1 MTDLRQAL
9 KDFVATSN
17 SGKYPDEATLL
28 SKFPEL
34 QGYDIQALKDF
45 VATSNSGKY
54 ATEDELFSK
63 FPEFNISAQKPTEV
77 KKKGDTT
84 GLPSGLGSSASSASA
99 DNLSSLAVEVQD
111 KSILTKQPRV
121 EKPIV
126 PSESTKTFNQRV
138 PQFEPQPD
146 EIDRKLEQIEKEKLE
161 QIEQERLALLN
172 NPTPNTEADYFQGTF
187 GSLLRGF
194 DNYSPIGLGDIADDI
209 ARAVASGYRSGDVA
223 QASNKIIRS
232 GNEFTD
238 EDIQS
243 LINKQAEFEALGPSK
258 EYQDYYKTYVLEGKT
273 VWGAVKGLMENP
285 TVLPEV
291 AISSLVS
298 MATNREAALAAG
310 GVLAAA
316 FGLGAATGGTAGTFV
331 VPGIG
336 TAVGSTAA
344 GLTTAASSVP
354 FAFGAASTVIETGSV
369 FAQGLQEQ
377 LGTDEFGNPI
387 KPTKENVRAILED
400 PEKYDKIKNDA
411 ILRGFTVGIIDAV
424 GGKLATGVGAN
435 ILRKSAAATGNITKT
450 GLVKSLA
457 AGGVI
462 EGAAGG
468 TGEALGQAVI
478 GKPIDTGNVVLE
490 IAAEMPGALRSTLMA
505 SLKVPT
511 YKINKGKVSAEEIDR
526 AISTMTPE
534 ELAAADIEIYNDFDG
549 RKKRMQDKI
558 VTGAIANEI
567 REAQPDLNEPTVN
580 ALVELQKQLNKLE
593 GNKTQVAKDRA
604 AVLRARIKELQE
616 NPLPDAPAPTS
627 LTEELEQSIAEK
639 RKARIIELEDLLD
652 LDFAITQETGRGNLS
667 FDERQEIKQELL
679 KLNAEQDAFQE
690 QEAGQVP
697 VQPTA
702 TVGQEVEG
710 GTPQAE
716 PQVTPQEGQ
725 EEVGLVPLIYD
736 NDAAVEVAP
745 ITTEAAPAQ
754 EEIFTLEDEPAPA
767 QEGLVQIEVDGL
779 PTEERPSLRG
789 GITTPDGQKGY
800 FNANTLPDGTAYLSD
815 IQIGFDENAPRG
827 KGFGTN
833 AYIEIGKR
841 LKQLGYNLESTQWD
855 KHTSGISP
863 QALRVWEKLTEL
875 GYAKVIGQKENK
887 VYNRETGVE
896 EVKTTPVYQFVEPT
910 AVSSKTQPAPA
921 KKKKAKAAPTPT
933 APVVEAATPAPTPS
947 AQPIVITDILN
958 DIKISFAPE
967 NAIEVQKGT
976 REDTRGKK
984 FTYDAAVTSQVT
996 DRNGTPIGTMTKR
1009 SDGEGKLSFTIK
1021 DSQGRNINKGKSYNT
1036 EGAARTALAEQV
1048 NRVRAKA
1055 AAQPTAAPAPTPTA
1069 PVVEVVAP
1077 EPVVVAPAPEPE
1089 PILVDGQEAPITVT
1103 VKEIKSNTP
1112 KFTRDNSIDY
1122 EESYKE
1128 DSMGREVPYISSLTV
1143 EALDIDGE
1151 PVGTITRLVDEDK
1164 NTSYTAE
1171 DVNGNQIKRG
1181 EEFGSETE
1189 VMQALADHVN
1199 KQRKKEF
1206 DKEVAKIVK
1215 AREKAAAKAR
1225 LAEEKKAAKQA
1236 AKQAAA
1242 EAESIINSEETTPDL
1257 AERALNVFENL
1268 DKTIGNKLK
1277 RNANDALLAIPL
1289 TTLQAAVKAV
1299 KVLIKGGIA
1308 VRDAIRRVAAEN
1320 KINENKLREA
1330 FVALTK
1336 PVVSDLETEGV
1347 GVKLTGEE
1355 QVIAGENN
1363 PTVKTAKD
1371 YKDDYSAEEIF
1382 EEEHAPNS
1390 RVITTASNIA
1400 SGQISYT
1407 KDGEKI
1413 TFQLPYLNTNLYK
1426 RIQALRNEY
1435 KSITGTSKQAKAEK
1449 ERIKKE
1455 INKVAK
1461 KVLSDFTD
1469 VMSQNLLA
1477 LYDTLTP
1484 EFVKNSKEWYVGA
1497 NRMANAIADKYNMT
1511 VEQVGGIIAALSPQ
1525 NDWFNNVSVAER
1537 TIEIMTKYA
1546 DTKLTKEIV
1555 DKAVKYN
1562 SDKSGTPNA
1571 FAEILIDLFN
1581 KIGEVSINEA
1591 QNQND
1596 GTFIQAT
1603 ILRAFDQ
1610 AINSPKV
1617 AITDPTGAFVG
1628 FDSTPVRWNST
1639 SEISK
1644 AINIFRNGSVENVNE
1659 NLGNGNKVRNFYNN
1673 IVDPNS
1679 TTPYVT
1685 ADTHALSAALNSPI
1699 SANDAGGF
1707 GLFNGSLEPTYS
1719 LVKEAY
1725 IRAAQ
1730 VAGILP
1736 REMQSITWEAQ
1747 RIGINDKNRTEAK
1760 KQELFD
1766 YISQS
1771 RKNKETAYERATE
1784 LIARNRSSDPTWGK
1798 GDGIRTQKS
1807 VEQIRREARVRAEQ
1821 RASALS
1827 SLRGRTEGRVGT
1839 ADTAVGERAAGRKG
1853 FDEVADLDV
1862 KSKDNLAIVSDFL
1875 ESIDRSISKR
1885 LRTNANDALLA
1896 IPLTVVQGM
1905 VRGINLLVKGGMTV
1919 RDAIKKIAA
1928 DNNISQEKFKDLISL
1943 VSIADE
1949 FNALMTKADSLIA
1962 RQRSRGIDENTILSN
1977 LDKMVR
1983 KFYQDLDVTD
1993 TQRKIME
2000 REARAKMGAE
2010 PKKSV
2015 SIGRVIGAL
2024 KDITNVTREEKL
2036 KIISRIRELSR
2047 SAAKELAK
2055 DIRAM
2060 AAKGQITTA
2069 QATNI
2074 ISKFA
2079 DVNMLNETSVS
2090 NFVDY
2095 MTNVFANVKEKNRQ
2109 SLLNDLLK
2117 LVSQKAK
2124 AAKTDS
2130 GKRRS
2135 KGLDDIGQAFF
2146 EAIKPII
2153 RAAVNK
2159 DVDALQKIRES
2170 IDDDLIN
2177 EIIIKNLNGQELTSR
2192 ERVLLDQSLAYD
2204 TFADVANMDI
2214 EQIQALYD
2222 QLKDARTESI
2232 ARLKSKRI
2240 ERAEQV
2246 KALHDEA
2253 DAQIKAGY
2261 SALYNEDGT
2270 LKDNNELADDVRD
2283 IWNSFNKLKV
2293 WDGVKKLFA
2302 RYDFSVATSVFD
2314 FMRKNMLHIGTLSKI
2329 LDKSG
2334 TFFTD
2339 NVYRAL
2345 NNMDEKNLRGYFNE
2359 RDVLDA
2365 MANKIKGIT
2374 KGFKEFK
2381 SKMSNKVITLDNII
2395 NTKTG
2400 KKRTTIMNQDEAMRI
2415 YALYKNPI
2423 QREKLTKMGFDEA
2436 TMQKIEEFI
2445 GPEGKQM
2452 VDMVVDYFSTDYY
2465 ESVNKVYRKVNDVS
2479 LGYVENYFPT
2489 QTISTGVDAD
2499 MIIDGNFKGIFD
2511 AETAPSLKER
2521 TDTTGDV
2528 ALGAGFTSVV
2538 DNHIQ
2543 TMERYKAYA
2552 EGVKKINSIFK
2563 SPSVQALLGEY
2574 GTNLSRVYKSLIN
2587 FSINPNGG
2595 AKIEQSILEKV
2606 MTKFTGFALS
2616 YKLVQ
2621 IPKQATSFITAFEKY
2636 NYRGQG
2642 KKRIPGV
2649 DTVMFMVDMAKVIA
2663 TLPSQVKKAQQIS
2676 ASFKDRLEKGLE
2688 GDVYGLESGGRVFR
2702 PISKSNT
2709 IWGKIVR
2716 AFNKGG
2722 AAPTVIGDVLGV
2734 MGYMINYN
2742 RNIANG
2748 MSEADALEAFNDY
2761 NATQQS
2767 RRAAD
2772 KIPLQQ
2778 SQNALARSFTM
2789 FGSTTFLQINK
2800 AVQGMM
2806 GIMTNLQAKKMPK
2819 AEDMR
2824 AVALNVALGN
2834 AFFVL
2839 AANMAMLIKGDDED
2853 KEKALDRMFEA
2864 LIGLNLLYQVPL
2876 IGGAAEV
2883 AIKRAKGDR
2892 SPTSDVIN
2900 PYITVFNKIY
2910 KGAKEDDIL
2919 KAGQP
2924 VVEIVLGTQVDQFV
2938 GLFNM
2943 LGGDFDDN
2951 NVYDAV
2957 GITKSY
2963 RPGGSE
2969 PSSSDKKDV
2978 SYEDRL
2984 EKDLLEGYEN
2994 KTEMKRYDPDLYEKN
3009 FGEGSEYYELT
3020 KEEKEEEKQAREE
3033 EQKEKDA
3040 EYGYSKQSKGFGSRG
3055 KNSGK
3060 GFGSR
3065 SSGKKSKWGD
3075 D

>member
-1 MTDLRQAL
+1 MNELQQLYDTLVRE
-9 KDFVATSN
+9 
-17 SGKYPDEATLL
+17 GKYTRSFDEFQQRFNQDEAYRNKVYGVVTRDGIYTKDKDSFL
-28 SKFPEL
+28 KEYGAPVVTA
-34 QGYDIQALKDF
+34 QTPAAQAP
-45 VATSNSGKY
+45 AAQAPTSQ
-54 ATEDELFSK
+54 D
-63 FPEFNISAQKPTEV
+63 V
-77 KKKGDTT
+77 KKKDDTT
-84 GLPSGLGSSASSASA
+84 ALPSGVGSSVSPKS
-99 DNLSSLAVEVQD
+99 VE
-111 KSILTKQPRV
+111 
-121 EKPIV
+121 EK
-126 PSESTKTFNQRV
+126 
-138 PQFEPQPD
+138 
-146 EIDRKLEQIEKEKLE
+146 
-161 QIEQERLALLN
+161 
-172 NPTPNTEADYFQGTF
+172 DYFTGAF
-187 GSLLRGF
+187 GDFLRGF
-194 DNYSPIGLGDIADDI
+194 DEFTGTGLGDVADDI
-209 ARAVASGYRSGDVA
+209 ARSWVAGYRQGDLA

-238 EDIQS
+238 EDIQK
-243 LINKQAEFEALGPSK
+243 LIDKSKTVDELGSSK
-258 EYQDYYKTYVLEGKT
+258 EFQDYLKTYEQEGKSI
-273 VWGAVKGLMENP
+273 WGAVKGLMENP
-285 TVLPEV
+285 TVFPEV
-291 AISSLVS
+291 MISSLVG
-298 MATNREAALAAG
+298 MATNRDAVLAG
-310 GVLAAA
+310 TGVLAAA
-316 FGLGAATGGTAGTFV
+316 FGTGAATGGTAGTFV

-336 TAVGSTAA
+336 TAVGAGAA
-344 GLTTAASSVP
+344 GLSAAASAVP
-354 FAFGAASTVIETGSV
+354 FAFGAASSVAETGSV
-369 FAQGLQEQ
+369 FAQYLQEE
-377 LGTDEFGNPI
+377 LGTDENGNPI

-400 PEKYDKIKNDA
+400 PEKYQKIKNDA
-411 ILRGFTVGIIDAV
+411 IARGLTVGVIDAV
-424 GGKLATGVGAN
+424 GGKLATSVGGK
-435 ILRKSAAATGNITKT
+435 IIKESAKATGRATKT
-450 GLVKSLA
+450 GVVKALG
-457 AGGVI
+457 AGGLI
-462 EGAAGG
+462 EGTAGS
-468 TGEALGQAVI
+468 TGEVLGQVVV
-478 GKPIDTGNVVLE
+478 GRPIDKGNAVLE
-490 IAAEMPGALRSTLMA
+490 FMAEMPGAVRTTLMA
-505 SLKVPT
+505 SLKTPT
-511 YKINKGKVSAEEIDR
+511 YKINGGKVSAEEIDTTI
-526 AISTMTPE
+526 ATMTPE
-534 ELAAADIEIYNDFDG
+534 QLAASDIEIYNDYDG
-549 RKKRMQDKI
+549 RKEKLQDKI

-580 ALVELQKQLNKLE
+580 AIVALQKELNKLE

-627 LTEELEQSIAEK
+627 LTEELAQSIAEK
-639 RKARIIELEDLLD
+639 RKARILELEALLD

-667 FDERQEIKQELL
+667 FDERQKIKQELL

-690 QEAGQVP
+690 QTAGQVP

-702 TVGQEVEG
+702 GASQEVAQG
-710 GTPQAE
+710 APQAE
-716 PQVTPQEGQ
+716 PQVTTQAGTQ
-725 EEVGLVPLIYD
+725 AEVSDIPLVYPYD
-736 NDAAVEVAP
+736 PVLP
-745 ITTEAAPAQ
+745 IAEAAPAPQ
-754 EEIFTLEDEPAPA
+754 VEVTPATQAEP
-767 QEGLVQIEVDGL
+767 QQR
-779 PTEERPSLRG
+779 T
-789 GITTPDGQKGY
+789 
-800 FNANTLPDGTAYLSD
+800 
-815 IQIGFDENAPRG
+815 
-827 KGFGTN
+827 
-833 AYIEIGKR
+833 
-841 LKQLGYNLESTQWD
+841 
-855 KHTSGISP
+855 
-863 QALRVWEKLTEL
+863 
-875 GYAKVIGQKENK
+875 
-887 VYNRETGVE
+887 
-896 EVKTTPVYQFVEPT
+896 
-910 AVSSKTQPAPA
+910 VSSKTQ
-921 KKKKAKAAPTPT
+921 KKIDKINEARRKELQSFDGPLNQPYNIGETDGPTVEQFINNKYDEQVNELIAAETKAKAAPSAPAVVAPTIESTVQPQAQPTPQPT
-933 APVVEAATPAPTPS
+933 VQAEAEPAPTPS

-958 DIKISFAPE
+958 DIKVSFAPE

-1021 DSQGRNINKGKSYNT
+1021 DSQGRNINKGKAYNT

-1055 AAQPTAAPAPTPTA
+1055 AAQPAPAVTPMTPVVEVAAPEPIVVAPAPTPA
-1069 PVVEVVAP
+1069 
-1077 EPVVVAPAPEPE
+1077 PE

-1225 LAEEKKAAKQA
+1225 LAEEKKAAKKA
-1236 AKQAAA
+1236 AKETTA
-1242 EAESIINSEETTPDL
+1242 EAERIINSEEATPDL
-1257 AERALNVFENL
+1257 AERALNVFENI

-1766 YISQS
+1766 YISES

-1827 SLRGRTEGRVGT
+1827 SLRGRTEGRVGA
-1839 ADTAVGERAAGRKG
+1839 ADTAVGERTAGRKG

-1949 FNALMTKADSLIA
+1949 FNALMTKADNLIA
-1962 RQRSRGIDENTILSN
+1962 RQRSKGIDENTILSN

-1983 KFYQDLDVTD
+1983 KFYQNLDITD

-2036 KIISRIRELSR
+2036 KIISRIRELSKN
-2047 SAAKELAK
+2047 AAKELAK

-2060 AAKGQITTA
+2060 ALNGQITIA

-2074 ISKFA
+2074 ISRFA
-2079 DVNMLNETSVS
+2079 NVNMLNETSVS

-2095 MTNVFANVKEKNRQ
+2095 MTEVFANVKEKNRQ

-2246 KALHDEA
+2246 KALHDEV

-2293 WDGVKKLFA
+2293 WEGVKKLFG
-2302 RYDFSVATSVFD
+2302 RYDFSVAPSVFD

-2345 NNMDEKNLRGYFNE
+2345 NNMDEKNLRGYFNQRE
-2359 RDVLDA
+2359 VLDA

-2381 SKMSNKVITLDNII
+2381 SKMSNEVITLDNII

-2400 KKRTTIMNQDEAMRI
+2400 KKRATIMNQDEAMRI

-2563 SPSVQALLGEY
+2563 SPAVQALLGEY

-2606 MTKFTGFALS
+2606 MTKFTGFALA

-2636 NYRGQG
+2636 NYRGEG
-2642 KKRIPGV
+2642 KKRIPGL
-2649 DTVMFMVDMAKVIA
+2649 DTFMFMVDTAKTIA
-2663 TLPSQVKKAQQIS
+2663 TLPTQVRKALEIS

-2709 IWGKIVR
+2709 IWGKISR
-2716 AFNKGG
+2716 AWKNLG

-2778 SQNALARSFTM
+2778 SQTALSRSFTM

-2839 AANMAMLIKGDDED
+2839 AANMAMLIKGDNED
-2853 KEKALDRMFEA
+2853 KEKALDRVYEA
-2864 LIGLNLLYQVPL
+2864 LLGLNLLYQVPL
-2876 IGGAAEV
+2876 IGGAVEV
-2883 AIKRAKGDR
+2883 AVKRAKGDR
-2892 SPTSDVIN
+2892 SPTNDVIN
-2900 PYITVFNKIY
+2900 PFITVFNKIY
-2910 KGAKEDDIL
+2910 KGAQEDNIL

-2924 VVEIVLGTQVDQFV
+2924 VVEIVLGTQLDQFV

-2943 LGGDFDDN
+2943 LGGDFDEN
-2951 NVYDAV
+2951 NIYDAV

-2994 KTEMKRYDPDLYEKN
+2994 KTDMKRYDPDLYEKN

-3033 EQKEKDA
+3033 ERKEKDA

>member
-1 MTDLRQAL
+1 MDEQVIDDLYNRAVSQGYPKSRQEFIKL
-9 KDFVATSN
+9 LHSDNDVMNDMYSYVQSQGYGKSIDQFKSLVGATS
-17 SGKYPDEATLL
+17 TL
-28 SKFPEL
+28 P
-34 QGYDIQALKDF
+34 QQ
-45 VATSNSGKY
+45 
-54 ATEDELFSK
+54 
-63 FPEFNISAQKPTEV
+63 PTEV

-99 DNLSSLAVEVQD
+99 ELDPKRFAELAAQQPAVQD
-111 KSILTKQPRV
+111 LFKRRGTPLPSQPVVGQRRDAEGYIDPRQKLGMYPTK
-121 EKPIV
+121 E
-126 PSESTKTFNQRV
+126 
-138 PQFEPQPD
+138 
-146 EIDRKLEQIEKEKLE
+146 
-161 QIEQERLALLN
+161 
-172 NPTPNTEADYFQGTF
+172 EADRAMNQFVADIDASKGMVEEYDETDYFTGTF
-187 GSLLRGF
+187 GNVLRGF
-194 DNYSPIGLGDIADDI
+194 DEFTGTGLGDVADDI
-209 ARAVASGYRSGDVA
+209 ARSVAAGYRQGDLA

-232 GNEFTD
+232 GNEFT
-238 EDIQS
+238 EQDIENIIKKSEEVQ
-243 LINKQAEFEALGPSK
+243 QLGSSK
-258 EYQDYYKTYVLEGKT
+258 EFQDYLKTYEAEGKT

-285 TVLPEV
+285 TVFPEV
-291 AISSLVS
+291 MTSSIVS
-298 MATNREAALAAG
+298 MATNRDAVLAGA

-316 FGLGAATGGTAGTFV
+316 FGTGAATGGTAGTFV
-331 VPGIG
+331 VPGVG
-336 TAVGSTAA
+336 TAVGAGAA
-344 GLTTAASSVP
+344 GLSAASSALP
-354 FAFGAASTVIETGSV
+354 FAFGAASSVVETGSV
-369 FAQGLQEQ
+369 FAQYLQEE
-377 LGTDEFGNPI
+377 LGTDENGNPV

-400 PEKYDKIKNDA
+400 PEKYQKIKNDA
-411 ILRGFTVGIIDAV
+411 IARGLTVGIVDAV
-424 GGKLATGVGAN
+424 GGKLATGVGAK
-435 ILRKSAAATGNITKT
+435 ILRSSAQATGRVTKAGVVKALGATT
-450 GLVKSLA
+450 GIEST
-457 AGGVI
+457 AG
-462 EGAAGG
+462 A
-468 TGEALGQAVI
+468 TGEVLGQVVI
-478 GKPIDTGNVVLE
+478 GKPIDAGNTVLE
-490 IAAEMPGALRSTLMA
+490 FAAEMPGGLRATLMA
-505 SLKVPT
+505 GLKTPT
-511 YKINKGKVSAEEIDR
+511 YKINGGIVSAEQMDEQIN
-526 AISTMTPE
+526 TMTPE
-534 ELAAADIEIYNDFDG
+534 QLAATKIVIENDYDG
-549 RKKRMQDKI
+549 RKEKLQDKI

-580 ALVELQKQLNKLE
+580 AIVELQKQLNKLE
-593 GNKTQVAKDRA
+593 NNKTQIAKDKAAQIRA
-604 AVLRARIKELQE
+604 EIKNLKE
-616 NPLPDAPAPTS
+616 NPITPEKIS
-627 LTEELEQSIAEK
+627 NKITEIENMLSTARDGMINIYSVDGKTYNQSQLETELE
-639 RKARIIELEDLLD
+639 
-652 LDFAITQETGRGNLS
+652 NLK
-667 FDERQEIKQELL
+667 KQ
-679 KLNAEQDAFQE
+679 LNAIQE
-690 QEAGQVP
+690 QTTGQVP
-697 VQPTA
+697 VQSGTGA
-702 TVGQEVEG
+702 SQEVAQGE
-710 GTPQAE
+710 PQAE

-725 EEVGLVPLIYD
+725 AQEVISPSLQIEIDKINEERKRALEANRGGLNLPYYLGDTEGPTLGEFINQEYD
-736 NDAAVEVAP
+736 AKIDEVKSRMATEPVVVAP
-745 ITTEAAPAQ
+745 AP
-754 EEIFTLEDEPAPA
+754 TPEPEVVAPA
-767 QEGLVQIEVDGL
+767 QEGVVQIEVDGL

-933 APVVEAATPAPTPS
+933 APVVEAATPAPTPEPTPAPTPS

-958 DIKISFAPE
+958 DIKVSFAPE

-1009 SDGEGKLSFTIK
+1009 VNEDGALSFTIK
-1021 DSQGRNINKGKSYNT
+1021 NTKGQNINKGKAYPT
-1036 EGAARTALAEQV
+1036 ERDARVALAEQV
-1048 NRVRAKA
+1048 NRVRAKS
-1055 AAQPTAAPAPTPTA
+1055 AAQPAT
-1069 PVVEVVAP
+1069 
-1077 EPVVVAPAPEPE
+1077 EPVVVAPAPE
-1089 PILVDGQEAPITVT
+1089 T
-1103 VKEIKSNTP
+1103 K
-1112 KFTRDNSIDY
+1112 
-1122 EESYKE
+1122 
-1128 DSMGREVPYISSLTV
+1128 
-1143 EALDIDGE
+1143 
-1151 PVGTITRLVDEDK
+1151 
-1164 NTSYTAE
+1164 
-1171 DVNGNQIKRG
+1171 
-1181 EEFGSETE
+1181 
-1189 VMQALADHVN
+1189 
-1199 KQRKKEF
+1199 
-1206 DKEVAKIVK
+1206 AKD
-1215 AREKAAAKAR
+1215 KAATKAK
-1225 LAEEKKAAKQA
+1225 LAEERKAAKQA
-1236 AKQAAA
+1236 AKAKTPEVDAVIEEDANTEGVLERSLDFLKNVSKGLDKDLKTNANDVLRAIPLSTLKLAVDAAKVLVRAGMALRDAIAKVAKDYNLAVKDVEEALKIIAEREDKEAAA
-1242 EAESIINSEETTPDL
+1242 AMPMSADNVLYSDSDVLPKPEKKASNSSVAKLLQEVAANFWGGSIVTSQTITPEQERLITNNGTEETIRAFESSGKNAADWYSKAIETAIAVAGVIHPELASAEAASKIEAFAKEKDPVKAAQMALRMALAITSQNLNVDANTTYAEEQYDYYKKNGKFDPSREYGAKAPAISSNLKLANLLIDKLGLNAAEEFISKDFIASQLEEAFEKATGKSIKISGLRNDDVNGAAIFGPKIGQGFLQNLMGKFDPVTIDLWMRRTWGRWTGDVVGTGVTDERMATLIRAVNEGVKNKEIPKSLIPKEFFQYKPVQEKRDTGNLYWTMNDKFNERIATDLEFVDTLNKFTKELTRQANNLYKAVHDIPMTKELYDKFLSGELSYFQTANKLLAMRDAMGDKYTQYVANERANKRKPLNKAEWTASQDEKAKRTFSPTNQELSDRKPQWGNAAKNIVSDLNPIDIPSNLDRRVITRVVNNIRKNVNARGYNVTNADVQALLWYPEKDIWAKLRGENESILKLSYDDQFIKIAKERGLGKQAETVAEDIRGRRTESDVRKDERRTDGEVPSRVDEIVDIDVKTPSNAETVINFLDGIDK
-1257 AERALNVFENL
+1257 AIAKALR
-1268 DKTIGNKLK
+1268 TQ
-1277 RNANDALLAIPL
+1277 ANDALLGIPL
-1289 TTLQAAVKAV
+1289 T
-1299 KVLIKGGIA
+1299 
-1308 VRDAIRRVAAEN
+1308 AIRGMIQGI
-1320 KINENKLREA
+1320 K
-1330 FVALTK
+1330 AL
-1336 PVVSDLETEGV
+1336 VET
-1347 GVKLTGEE
+1347 GVKLSD
-1355 QVIAGENN
+1355 A
-1363 PTVKTAKD
+1363 
-1371 YKDDYSAEEIF
+1371 
-1382 EEEHAPNS
+1382 
-1390 RVITTASNIA
+1390 
-1400 SGQISYT
+1400 
-1407 KDGEKI
+1407 
-1413 TFQLPYLNTNLYK
+1413 
-1426 RIQALRNEY
+1426 
-1435 KSITGTSKQAKAEK
+1435 
-1449 ERIKKE
+1449 
-1455 INKVAK
+1455 INKIAK
-1461 KVLSDFTD
+1461 
-1469 VMSQNLLA
+1469 
-1477 LYDTLTP
+1477 
-1484 EFVKNSKEWYVGA
+1484 
-1497 NRMANAIADKYNMT
+1497 
-1511 VEQVGGIIAALSPQ
+1511 
-1525 NDWFNNVSVAER
+1525 
-1537 TIEIMTKYA
+1537 
-1546 DTKLTKEIV
+1546 
-1555 DKAVKYN
+1555 
-1562 SDKSGTPNA
+1562 
-1571 FAEILIDLFN
+1571 
-1581 KIGEVSINEA
+1581 
-1591 QNQND
+1591 
-1596 GTFIQAT
+1596 
-1603 ILRAFDQ
+1603 
-1610 AINSPKV
+1610 
-1617 AITDPTGAFVG
+1617 
-1628 FDSTPVRWNST
+1628 
-1639 SEISK
+1639 
-1644 AINIFRNGSVENVNE
+1644 
-1659 NLGNGNKVRNFYNN
+1659 
-1673 IVDPNS
+1673 
-1679 TTPYVT
+1679 
-1685 ADTHALSAALNSPI
+1685 
-1699 SANDAGGF
+1699 
-1707 GLFNGSLEPTYS
+1707 
-1719 LVKEAY
+1719 
-1725 IRAAQ
+1725 
-1730 VAGILP
+1730 
-1736 REMQSITWEAQ
+1736 
-1747 RIGINDKNRTEAK
+1747 
-1760 KQELFD
+1760 
-1766 YISQS
+1766 
-1771 RKNKETAYERATE
+1771 
-1784 LIARNRSSDPTWGK
+1784 
-1798 GDGIRTQKS
+1798 
-1807 VEQIRREARVRAEQ
+1807 
-1821 RASALS
+1821 
-1827 SLRGRTEGRVGT
+1827 
-1839 ADTAVGERAAGRKG
+1839 
-1853 FDEVADLDV
+1853 
-1862 KSKDNLAIVSDFL
+1862 
-1875 ESIDRSISKR
+1875 
-1885 LRTNANDALLA
+1885 
-1896 IPLTVVQGM
+1896 
-1905 VRGINLLVKGGMTV
+1905 
-1919 RDAIKKIAA
+1919 
-1928 DNNISQEKFKDLISL
+1928 DNNITQEKLKDILNIST
-1943 VSIADE
+1943 IQNE
-1949 FNALMTKADSLIA
+1949 FNDLMTKADNLIA
-1962 RQRSRGIDENTILSN
+1962 RQRSRDVDENTILSN

-1983 KFYQDLDVTD
+1983 DFYKNMNLNDA
-1993 TQRKIME
+1993 QRKIME
-2000 REARAKMGAE
+2000 REARAKMGAA
-2010 PKKSV
+2010 PRKSV

-2036 KIISRIRELSR
+2036 KIISRIRELSKN
-2047 SAAKELAK
+2047 AAKELAK

-2060 AAKGQITTA
+2060 ALNGQITTA

-2074 ISKFA
+2074 ISRFA
-2079 DVNMLNETSVS
+2079 NVNMLNETSVS

-2095 MTNVFANVKEKNRQ
+2095 MAEVFANVKEKNRQ

-2192 ERVLLDQSLAYD
+2192 ERILLDQSLAYD

-2345 NNMDEKNLRGYFNE
+2345 NNMDEKNLRGYFNQRE
-2359 RDVLDA
+2359 VLDA

-2381 SKMSNKVITLDNII
+2381 SKMSNEVITLDNII

-2400 KKRTTIMNQDEAMRI
+2400 KKRATIMNQDEAMRI

-2552 EGVKKINSIFK
+2552 EGVKRINSIFK

-2709 IWGKIVR
+2709 IWGKIAR
-2716 AFNKGG
+2716 AFKKGG

-2839 AANMAMLIKGDDED
+2839 AANMAMLIKGDKEDE
-2853 KEKALDRMFEA
+2853 EKALDRIFEA

-2876 IGGAAEV
+2876 IGGAVEV
-2883 AIKRAKGDR
+2883 AVKKAKGDR

-2910 KGAKEDDIL
+2910 KGAQEDDIL

-2924 VVEIVLGTQVDQFV
+2924 VVEIVLGTQLDQFV

-2943 LGGDFDDN
+2943 LGGDFDEN
-2951 NVYDAV
+2951 NIYDAV

-3009 FGEGSEYYELT
+3009 FGEGPEYYELT

-3033 EQKEKDA
+3033 ERKEKDA

-3055 KNSGK
+3055 NNSGK